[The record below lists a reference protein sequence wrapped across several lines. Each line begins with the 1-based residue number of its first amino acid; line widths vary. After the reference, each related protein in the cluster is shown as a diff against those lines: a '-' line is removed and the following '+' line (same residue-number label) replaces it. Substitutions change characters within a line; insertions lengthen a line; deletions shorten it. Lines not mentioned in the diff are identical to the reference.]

1 MTKEK
6 LDGLWWL
13 PENPDKQVAGTLVV
27 FGNGRQELRLIGSLR
42 DPWSGAE
49 VTQRDDGSAVTQMT
63 RGSIE
68 QNGLYPRIHGVVG
81 TTNYDLEDC
90 FQLASTMNLFGG
102 VGAERIHVHQSFS
115 NVLFEVDE
123 EVAFSRAQIS
133 LLGLAYWVMETG
145 LEESMTFKEE
155 KAGNITDIAH
165 QIKIS
170 HVPDVKFTGPDGENL
185 RFSHT
190 YTMGGDR
197 RTELRFTQD
206 FKFVVEPDSLRAP
219 GEYMKVSS
227 ALQDLLTIAIGR
239 PSVLREVVFRHPDTK
254 RVLGEKEYYPAIVN
268 RAQWAVRPA
277 KRKKPLSQND
287 VIFNLDDFGGPEKVT
302 KWLEVASANRS
313 TLSRVMATKY
323 SVDMFAG
330 DLFFS
335 CAAALEAYDRTMFA
349 DDIYYVDRLNTT
361 VAFVGHVRGLCSD
374 VAWRG
379 AGVYGASGNG
389 PGRSAAPVVRPRS
402 AGRAGAGSRA
412 GSARSVHYRRGG
424 PPFCRCPGAGDG
436 EEGVGEHR

>member
-1 MTKEK
+1 M
-6 LDGLWWL
+6 
-13 PENPDKQVAGTLVV
+13 
-27 FGNGRQELRLIGSLR
+27 
-42 DPWSGAE
+42 
-49 VTQRDDGSAVTQMT
+49 
-63 RGSIE
+63 
-68 QNGLYPRIHGVVG
+68 
-81 TTNYDLEDC
+81 
-90 FQLASTMNLFGG
+90 
-102 VGAERIHVHQSFS
+102 GAERIHVHQSFS

-254 RVLGEKEYYPAIVN
+254 RVLGEKEYYPPIVS

-302 KWLEVASANRS
+302 KWLEVAGANRS

-349 DDIYYVDRLNTT
+349 DDIYYVDRLKRCAQRVGAPFTSLVCDVDSWATLVKKNRNT
-361 VAFVGHVRGLCSD
+361 VAHHNAEIADATTAQIVL
-374 VAWRG
+374 
-379 AGVYGASGNG
+379 
-389 PGRSAAPVVRPRS
+389 GRSAFWLYVFCLLRDVDAPEVVFEKLSDQPSFDRLTS
-402 AGRAGAGSRA
+402 DLAGVLAA
-412 GSARSVHYRRGG
+412 
-424 PPFCRCPGAGDG
+424 P
-436 EEGVGEHR
+436 